1 MNGLPDRHHNEV
13 PAAPNGAEVLVAT
26 LEQHGVDVCFAN
38 PGTSEMHFVA
48 ALDRSESMRSIL
60 CLAETVVTG
69 AADGYARMSNKPGI
83 TLLHTGPGLGNG
95 IANLHN
101 AKKALSPVVNIVGE
115 HATYHIEYDAPLT
128 ADIEGLAKPVSQ
140 WVGTCKQAEQVQSMT
155 CEALQQAT
163 RHPGR
168 VATLILPADAAWS
181 ATNEKTPDDPPALHR
196 DTNGPIANSGK
207 EQSVAQRQPGSPP
220 SQEQVQHVAEI
231 LKTGESAVLILT
243 SNALQEAGLEAA
255 SRLQQACGVDFLAQ
269 TSNGRLPRGAGR
281 VFVRQ
286 VPYRVEDALAM
297 LKDYKH
303 VIRVCAKSPVA
314 FFAYPEKPSSLVA
327 VDANI
332 VTLASESEDGV
343 AALQAL
349 VATMNASD
357 VEPVKESR
365 RIPALPTGNAVT
377 GKTLGTVLCH
387 CLPKDAIVVDEA
399 ITNSAHLPAAT
410 RGAEPHDWLQICGGA
425 IGDGMPLSTG
435 AAVAC
440 PDRRVVT
447 LQADGSGMY
456 SLQALWTQARE
467 NLNVTTVLLA
477 NRSYAILKYEFRN
490 VGAHRQSAQRLSQS
504 DSNQGAIDG
513 GQTAR
518 DLMDLDRPVLD
529 WVSLARGMGVEAV
542 QVRTNDQLL
551 LALQQSF
558 ASSGPRLIEVLM

>member
-1 MNGLPDRHHNEV
+1 MSHSSDQNKGLPDRQHNQV
-13 PAAPNGAEVLVAT
+13 PATPNGAEVLVET
-26 LEQHGVDVCFAN
+26 LEQRGVEVCFAN

-48 ALDRSESMRSIL
+48 ALDRSESMRSVL

-69 AADGYARMSNKPGI
+69 AADGYARMSNKPGV

-101 AKKALSPVVNIVGE
+101 AKKALTPIVNIVGE

-128 ADIEGLAKPVSQ
+128 ADIEGLARPVSQ
-140 WVGTCKQAEQVQSMT
+140 WVSTCTQADEVQART
-155 CEALQQAT
+155 NEALHAAT
-163 RHPGR
+163 QHPGH

-181 ATNEKTPDDPPALHR
+181 ATSENRVTDDSETTAVAAPAKRQAGLQPP
-196 DTNGPIANSGK
+196 
-207 EQSVAQRQPGSPP
+207 
-220 SQEQVQHVAEI
+220 QEQIQHVVNV
-231 LKTGESAVLILT
+231 LKSGEPAVLILT
-243 SNALQEAGLEAA
+243 GNALEQAGLQAA
-255 SRLQQACGVDFLAQ
+255 SQLQQACGVDFLAQ
-269 TSNGRLPRGAGR
+269 TSNGRLSRGAGR

-297 LKDYKH
+297 LKGYRH
-303 VIRVCAKSPVA
+303 IIRVCAKSPVA
-314 FFAYPEKPSSLVA
+314 FFAYPDKPSSLVPA
-327 VDANI
+327 DANI
-332 VTLASESEDGV
+332 TTLASESEDGV
-343 AALQAL
+343 SALQAL
-349 VATMNASD
+349 ADAMDASNLKP
-357 VEPVKESR
+357 VLEPRQK
-365 RIPALPTGNAVT
+365 PALPTANAVT
-377 GKTLGTVLCH
+377 GKTLGTLLCH

-399 ITNSAHLPAAT
+399 ITNSAHLPSTT

-440 PDRRVVT
+440 PERPVVT

-456 SLQALWTQARE
+456 ALQALWTQARE

-490 VGAHRQSAQRLSQS
+490 VGAHQQQAGNQEQGN
-504 DSNQGAIDG
+504 SNLGSFDG

-529 WVSLARGMGVEAV
+529 WVSLARGMGVDAV

-551 LALQQSF
+551 VALQQSF